1 MKQKNKPILMGG
13 PSDRVTRAQ
22 TRGERTPIGVIGI
35 CDKLSRNL
43 LENDYKKD
51 RYSKKTHDK
60 KNGNVKRSPKRLIEA
75 VKYSKKMG
83 VRKST
88 KFNIPINTINGS
100 MKDHIIQKKALE
112 SVKKPNKNVEVN
124 GLHRTKVGSTN
135 SIKPVKKKT
144 VSRNAKRNKSRK
156 QDIKTNRVSNL
167 IEELDTD
174 QSLIPKYEDNPEYD
188 SDIEWCNI
196 LEVCEPGT
204 DTDADGESS
213 LENKNKEIDSL
224 EQTIHDDYST
234 PDEAHHQI
242 GKAQETTIE
251 ETPFQTS
258 DKSICPTVAS
268 TKSKECHKPQKITVT
283 PEEQV
288 TINPTVTP
296 EEQLTTN
303 PIVTPEEQLTTK
315 PTVTPEEQLTTN
327 PIVTPEEQLTTKPP
341 SNCKECHKPQK
352 TISKSRKT
360 GKSKGNKSIQEPI
373 IKSKAFEDE
382 DIIVCSYEL
391 DHSNEEQNNI
401 SLATI
406 EANEKWEG
414 LRAMSSLHTMPTPEI
429 KDEDDKIQS
438 EDEDDKNQ
446 IELDTAFEPNVEINP
461 STKSRKKTKNAKKK
475 SSPSQSSDPLT
486 GIEKDAMCKVGGKP
500 KPTRG
505 RPRKKRA
512 SDESMNATIE
522 AVVKDSSL
530 KYEESL
536 VDSQKERKEIQL
548 ADLPISEVNRLMKM
562 LKRSI
567 FIQKKKEQHK
577 EIFKKKK
584 INGTL
589 KSKAKHTRIIMTRT
603 ITSRPNTGVTA
614 TCCKKHL
621 FRKMNPIVTVDEH
634 FTTKPIVIPEEHITN
649 PTVSPKEQVTINPTV
664 TPEEQVTINP
674 TVTPEEQV
682 TTNPTVTPE
691 EQVTINPTVAPEEQV
706 TINPTVTP
714 EEQLTTNPIVTPEE
728 QLTTKPTVTPEEQLT
743 TNPIVTPEEQLTTKP
758 PSQPFQHILLDQQSY
773 NNNDTDNAGLSPHMV
788 RYRDFLKKNV
798 ENMTMVRLHPDRG
811 KNMLPYDRE
820 RLDWNKDHSA
830 NTQVK

>member
-35 CDKLSRNL
+35 CDELSRNL

-60 KNGNVKRSPKRLIEA
+60 KNGNVERSPKRLIEA

-156 QDIKTNRVSNL
+156 QDIKTNKVSNL

-224 EQTIHDDYST
+224 EQTIHGDYST
-234 PDEAHHQI
+234 
-242 GKAQETTIE
+242 GKSQETTIE

-327 PIVTPEEQLTTKPP
+327 PIVTPEEQLTTKP
-341 SNCKECHKPQK
+341 
-352 TISKSRKT
+352 
-360 GKSKGNKSIQEPI
+360 
-373 IKSKAFEDE
+373 
-382 DIIVCSYEL
+382 
-391 DHSNEEQNNI
+391 
-401 SLATI
+401 
-406 EANEKWEG
+406 
-414 LRAMSSLHTMPTPEI
+414 
-429 KDEDDKIQS
+429 
-438 EDEDDKNQ
+438 
-446 IELDTAFEPNVEINP
+446 
-461 STKSRKKTKNAKKK
+461 
-475 SSPSQSSDPLT
+475 
-486 GIEKDAMCKVGGKP
+486 
-500 KPTRG
+500 
-505 RPRKKRA
+505 
-512 SDESMNATIE
+512 
-522 AVVKDSSL
+522 
-530 KYEESL
+530 
-536 VDSQKERKEIQL
+536 
-548 ADLPISEVNRLMKM
+548 
-562 LKRSI
+562 
-567 FIQKKKEQHK
+567 
-577 EIFKKKK
+577 
-584 INGTL
+584 
-589 KSKAKHTRIIMTRT
+589 
-603 ITSRPNTGVTA
+603 
-614 TCCKKHL
+614 
-621 FRKMNPIVTVDEH
+621 
-634 FTTKPIVIPEEHITN
+634 
-649 PTVSPKEQVTINPTV
+649 TV
-664 TPEEQVTINP
+664 TH
-674 TVTPEEQV
+674 
-682 TTNPTVTPE
+682 
-691 EQVTINPTVAPEEQV
+691 
-706 TINPTVTP
+706 
-714 EEQLTTNPIVTPEE
+714 EEQLTTN
-728 QLTTKPTVTPEEQLT
+728 QF
-743 TNPIVTPEEQLTTKP
+743 VTPEEQLTTKP

>member
-1 MKQKNKPILMGG
+1 MGG

-22 TRGERTPIGVIGI
+22 TRGERTPIGMIGI
-35 CDKLSRNL
+35 CDELSSNL
-43 LENDYKKD
+43 LENDCKKD

-60 KNGNVKRSPKRLIEA
+60 KNGNVERSPKRLIEA
-75 VKYSKKMG
+75 VKYSRKMG
-83 VRKST
+83 VRKCST

-156 QDIKTNRVSNL
+156 QDIKTNKLSNL

-224 EQTIHDDYST
+224 EQTIHGDYST
-234 PDEAHHQI
+234 
-242 GKAQETTIE
+242 GKPQETTIE

-288 TINPTVTP
+288 TIN
-296 EEQLTTN
+296 
-303 PIVTPEEQLTTK
+303 
-315 PTVTPEEQLTTN
+315 
-327 PIVTPEEQLTTKPP
+327 
-341 SNCKECHKPQK
+341 
-352 TISKSRKT
+352 
-360 GKSKGNKSIQEPI
+360 
-373 IKSKAFEDE
+373 
-382 DIIVCSYEL
+382 
-391 DHSNEEQNNI
+391 
-401 SLATI
+401 
-406 EANEKWEG
+406 
-414 LRAMSSLHTMPTPEI
+414 
-429 KDEDDKIQS
+429 
-438 EDEDDKNQ
+438 
-446 IELDTAFEPNVEINP
+446 
-461 STKSRKKTKNAKKK
+461 
-475 SSPSQSSDPLT
+475 
-486 GIEKDAMCKVGGKP
+486 
-500 KPTRG
+500 
-505 RPRKKRA
+505 
-512 SDESMNATIE
+512 
-522 AVVKDSSL
+522 
-530 KYEESL
+530 
-536 VDSQKERKEIQL
+536 
-548 ADLPISEVNRLMKM
+548 
-562 LKRSI
+562 
-567 FIQKKKEQHK
+567 
-577 EIFKKKK
+577 
-584 INGTL
+584 
-589 KSKAKHTRIIMTRT
+589 
-603 ITSRPNTGVTA
+603 
-614 TCCKKHL
+614 
-621 FRKMNPIVTVDEH
+621 
-634 FTTKPIVIPEEHITN
+634 
-649 PTVSPKEQVTINPTV
+649 
-664 TPEEQVTINP
+664 
-674 TVTPEEQV
+674 
-682 TTNPTVTPE
+682 
-691 EQVTINPTVAPEEQV
+691 
-706 TINPTVTP
+706 
-714 EEQLTTNPIVTPEE
+714 
-728 QLTTKPTVTPEEQLT
+728 PTVTPEEQLT